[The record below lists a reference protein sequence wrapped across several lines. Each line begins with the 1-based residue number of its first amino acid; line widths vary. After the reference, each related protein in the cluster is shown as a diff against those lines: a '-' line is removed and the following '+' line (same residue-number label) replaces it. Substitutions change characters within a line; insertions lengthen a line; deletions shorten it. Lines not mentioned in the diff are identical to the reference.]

1 MGVYYN
7 NELQDFRAD
16 PASIAKDFPLQ
27 LYLKESGRMK
37 ILIVDDEP
45 GLAVGLAAWLEE
57 SGWGHLAWLP
67 PVTRRSNG
75 LTVTEMSMSW
85 FAMS

>member
-1 MGVYYN
+1 
-7 NELQDFRAD
+7 
-16 PASIAKDFPLQ
+16 
-27 LYLKESGRMK
+27 MK

-57 SGWGHLAWLP
+57 SGWGHLAWPP